1 MTDTVYR
8 FLPWSRRGLAAA
20 IPGASDSAPMPVR
33 AKVDVEVVVAGA
45 GPVPTSTTL
54 SGPGD
59 VIGLDPTVIVRTIPR
74 ANSTN
79 VEPNYLAAL
88 DFDNPELPWLFT
100 PTGVPPSGHL
110 RPWLVLVVVRDR
122 PGVSVTVPAGALLPR
137 LNIDTGASSELPDLA
152 DSWAWAHVQ
161 LLDEDAGSTPGAVGK
176 ALAERPNRNVSRVVC
191 PRRLE
196 PDTRWIA
203 CLVPAFDAGVVRG
216 LGGTPKPTDPLKPAW
231 TGPDRVELPV
241 YFHWRFQTG
250 PQGDFESLARR
261 LKPYEASASI
271 GRVKMH
277 VGDAS
282 PFVDLPDGDP
292 GRFLDM
298 DGALQAPAI
307 ARSTADPPVPEAA
320 LDDVPAVLR
329 TGLQDVTRVLADAAD
344 GKLDGQ
350 SPGDGEALGPPVYD
364 GAHIRRTSVA
374 DSDATWF
381 REVNTDPRS
390 RVAAGLG
397 AEVMRKYQEDVMEAC
412 WQQVGDVLA
421 IEAALSRARLSLEVG
436 LRFRDRHL
444 LPLPVGKLF
453 QIASPLADRT
463 LLGGQ
468 TVPRAIG
475 PTSFPDRTT
484 DSAMRR
490 YTAATGRVLAG
501 VTRRAARDGVVVA
514 ARTAGEKLVSSLAAG
529 RADVDATRF
538 PVLAVDG
545 LPSTMPPAG
554 DGGLVELS
562 KFGVGLTI
570 DKASAAAL
578 GKASKNL
585 TSAPALPAEEMLAP
599 RADPRITGLLTTA
612 HLSAAREVSTIQLAG
627 VERPALSDVLTSS
640 SSAVIDAVRATV
652 TERPGDVGFV
662 IETGP
667 NVVVRPLGLRAGG
680 ALVVLTPA
688 GVANVPVARL
698 DPRLRGSVNEI
709 GELVGRLPQG
719 AFEPLLVRRGG
730 AIVHPVE
737 LELRPGASLGEI
749 VVGPVVGGPVIGG
762 PVVGGPVVGGPV
774 VGGPVVADPDR
785 AGTTVT
791 MPPLVKSQAV
801 IARYESA
808 ISAVATG
815 TALGVD
821 PLVPAL
827 VSFAISQAV
836 VATMERS
843 NPVVVHPARLGTML
857 TIGGHKLTDLL
868 VDPALLP
875 GWRLPQLFDRVMAY
889 PKLDLPAY
897 TYLAEYDRTRFCP
910 GVDEVPPESITLLET
925 NPRFIAG
932 FMGGLNH
939 ETNKELLWRSYPTDG
954 RGTPWRKFWKRVD
967 NGPDIFEIHTWGRRA
982 VAGRNRDDLPAQ
994 TSDPLG
1000 NLVLLLRGDLLRRYP
1015 RTMAVAVRAVTQHTP
1030 SADAAD
1036 LRTPVFAGQF
1046 DPDVSFFGFPLVSAD
1061 LTTGEGWFFGLMEPV
1076 TEPRFGFDE
1085 TVGRETTNAANW
1097 NDVAWPDLGVTSA
1110 GHLKVAQLSAM
1121 GLSPSVGQ
1129 ADGIAAALFQ
1139 RPFKLLVHADHL
1151 VRGV

>member
-20 IPGASDSAPMPVR
+20 IPGADDAEPMPGR
-33 AKVDVEVVVAGA
+33 ATVDIEVLVAGA

-54 SGPGD
+54 NGPGD
-59 VIGLDPTVIVRTIPR
+59 IIGLDPTVIVRTIPR

-79 VEPNYLAAL
+79 VEPNYLAAV

-100 PTGVPPSGHL
+100 PTGVPASGHL

-122 PGVSVTVPAGALLPR
+122 PGVRVDVPAGALLPQ
-137 LNIDTGASSELPDLA
+137 LHIESGASNELPDLA

-161 LLDEDAGSTPGAVGK
+161 LLDEDAGSTPDAVGR
-176 ALAERPNRNVSRVVC
+176 ALADRPNRNVSRVVC

-196 PDTRWIA
+196 PDSRWIA

-216 LGGTPKPTDPLKPAW
+216 FGGTPDPTDSLKPAW
-231 TGPDRVELPV
+231 SAPGKIDLPV
-241 YFHWRFQTG
+241 YFHWSFQTG

-261 LKPYEASASI
+261 LKPYEASARI

-282 PFVDLPDGDP
+282 PFVDLPEGDP

-307 ARSTADPPVPEAA
+307 ARSTAQPPVADAA
-320 LDDVPAVLR
+320 LDDVPPALR
-329 TGLQDVTRVLADAAD
+329 TGLQDVSRVLADAAD

-350 SPGDGEALGPPVYD
+350 APGDGEALGPPVYD

-374 DSDATWF
+374 DGDATWF

-412 WQQVGDVLA
+412 WNQVGDVIA
-421 IEAALSRARLSLEVG
+421 IETALSRARLSLEVG

-453 QIASPLADRT
+453 QIAAPLADRT
-463 LLGGQ
+463 LLDGQ

-514 ARTAGEKLVSSLAAG
+514 VRAAGERLVSSLAAG

-545 LPSTMPPAG
+545 LPSTIPPAG
-554 DGGLVELS
+554 DGGVVELS
-562 KFGVGLTI
+562 RFGVGLTI

-578 GKASKNL
+578 NKASKEL
-585 TSAPALPAEEMLAP
+585 TTAAVLPAKDLLVP
-599 RADPRITGLLTTA
+599 RADPRTAGLLTTA
-612 HLSAAREVSTIQLAG
+612 HLSAAREVSVLQLAG
-627 VERPALSDVLTSS
+627 VERPLLSDVLTSS
-640 SSAVIDAVRATV
+640 SSAVIDAVRV
-652 TERPGDVGFV
+652 TLVERPGDVGFV
-662 IETGP
+662 VETGAK
-667 NVVVRPLGLRAGG
+667 VVVRPLGLRAGG
-680 ALVVLTPA
+680 QLVVLTP
-688 GVANVPVARL
+688 GDRTNVLVARV
-698 DPRLRGSVNEI
+698 DPRLNGSVHEI
-709 GELVGRLPQG
+709 GELVGRLPTG
-719 AFEPLLVRRGG
+719 AFEPLRVRRGG
-730 AIVHPVE
+730 AIVAPLE
-737 LELRPGASLGEI
+737 LQLRPGAS
-749 VVGPVVGGPVIGG
+749 VGDVLVEPVGGA
-762 PVVGGPVVGGPV
+762 
-774 VGGPVVADPDR
+774 VVAQPDR
-785 AGTTVT
+785 VGTTVT

-801 IARYESA
+801 IARFESA
-808 ISAVATG
+808 ISEVTTR
-815 TALGVD
+815 TALAVD
-821 PLVPAL
+821 PTVPTL
-827 VSFAISQAV
+827 VSFAITQAV
-836 VATMERS
+836 AATMERS
-843 NPVVVHPARLGTML
+843 NPSVVHPARLGTML
-857 TIGGHKLTDLL
+857 TIGGHAITD
-868 VDPALLP
+868 VMVNPALVP
-875 GWRLPQLFDRVMAY
+875 GWVVPPRFDRVMAF
-889 PKLDLPAY
+889 PQLELPAY
-897 TYLAEYDRTRFCP
+897 TYLADYDRTRFCP

-939 ETNKELLWRSYPTDG
+939 ETNQELLWRSYPTDG
-954 RGTPWRKFWKRVD
+954 RGTPWRKFWKRTD
-967 NGPDIFEIHTWGRRA
+967 NGPDIFEIHTWGRRS
-982 VAGRNRDDLPAQ
+982 VGGRNRDDLPAQ

-1015 RTMAVAVRAVTQHTP
+1015 RTMAVAVRAATQHKP
-1030 SADAAD
+1030 SADPAD

-1085 TVGRETTNAANW
+1085 TVGRETASATSW
-1097 NDVAWPDLGVTSA
+1097 NDVAWPDLGVAAA
-1110 GHLKVAQLSAM
+1110 GHLKAAQLSAM

-1151 VRGV
+1151 VKGV